1 MRYQVVVPKGVKKQL
16 NKIEAKYKIQ
26 IMIALTQLSFNPYL
40 GKKLE
45 GEHKGEWSY
54 RVRSYRIVYIIRSH
68 ELVVLIIKV
77 GHRKNV
83 YK

>member
-1 MRYQVVVPKGVKKQL
+1 MQYQVVVPKGVKKQL
-16 NKIEAKYKIQ
+16 DKIESRDKVK

-45 GEHKGEWSY
+45 GKHRGEWSY
-54 RVRSYRIVYIIRSH
+54 RVRSYRIVYIIKSH
-68 ELVVLIIKV
+68 ELVVLIIKI
-77 GHRKNV
+77 GHRQGV